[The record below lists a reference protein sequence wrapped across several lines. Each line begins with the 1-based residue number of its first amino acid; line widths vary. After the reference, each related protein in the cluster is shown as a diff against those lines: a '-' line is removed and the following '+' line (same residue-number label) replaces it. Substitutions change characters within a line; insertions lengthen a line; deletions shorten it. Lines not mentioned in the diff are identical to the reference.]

1 MFSTNYLLFIFYFTY
16 PNNFLATYGMISL
29 LILYNLKSYKQMFK
43 FHMIDRLF
51 QSCILHL
58 IIQVSVNDATEIQ
71 EMYNQWV
78 RHVLF

>member
-1 MFSTNYLLFIFYFTY
+1 
-16 PNNFLATYGMISL
+16 
-29 LILYNLKSYKQMFK
+29 MFK
-43 FHMIDRLF
+43 FHIIDRLF

-58 IIQVSVNDATEIQ
+58 IIQVCVNDATEIQ